1 MTGPIALL
9 RHELVWCD
17 PDGLNEDS
25 HLSPFSGRLRS
36 WFAAGYPAI
45 ARRRTAC
52 DSIHAVPLAVTLPIA
67 EGLARIGFTSRPSA
81 VLDVRQPPLLADT
94 LDTIP
99 VHWRDILVAVPTGLH
114 VFGSLMWQHLT
125 GECYLRATSD
135 IDVLAYPRSSADLRR
150 FENGLERTRASLSPH
165 VDGEL
170 IFPGGIGVAWREWA
184 SDAREVLGKTAIG
197 ASLYLR
203 TTLLAGL
210 RETS

>member
-17 PDGLNEDS
+17 PDGLYEDS
-25 HLSPFSGRLRS
+25 HLSPFNGRLRS
-36 WFAAGYPAI
+36 WFAAGHPAI

-52 DSIHAVPLAVTLPIA
+52 DSIRGVPLAITLPIT
-67 EGLARIGFTSRPSA
+67 EGLARIGFTSPPGA
-81 VLDVRQPPLLADT
+81 VLDVRQPPLLAET
-94 LDTIP
+94 LDTTP
-99 VHWRDILVAVPTGLH
+99 AHWRNILAALPTGLH

-125 GECYLRATSD
+125 GKRYLRGTSD
-135 IDVLAYPRSSADLRR
+135 IDVLAYPCSSADLRR
-150 FENGLERTRASLSPH
+150 LENGLERTRTSLSPH

-197 ASLYLR
+197 ATLYSR
-203 TTLLAGL
+203 TALLAGML
-210 RETS
+210 EA